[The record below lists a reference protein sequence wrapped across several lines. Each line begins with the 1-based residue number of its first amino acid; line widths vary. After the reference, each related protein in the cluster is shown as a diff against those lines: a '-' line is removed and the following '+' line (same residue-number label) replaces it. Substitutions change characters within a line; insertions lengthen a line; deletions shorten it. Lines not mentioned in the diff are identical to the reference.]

1 MPAAPSS
8 PPEPPKRTSVTPPT
22 VRQIWT
28 RAIVVAAVL
37 ALFVAIAFG
46 RFETERV
53 VRLFIL
59 WAVPLALVL
68 GGLFTLLNRP
78 SSGGRSR

>member
-1 MPAAPSS
+1 MPEQPSI
-8 PPEPPKRTSVTPPT
+8 PPEPSRRTTVTPPT
-22 VRQIWT
+22 VRQIWM
-28 RAIVVAAVL
+28 RAVIMAVVL

-59 WAVPLALVL
+59 WAVPLALVF

-78 SSGGRSR
+78 TGDGGRR